1 MSTAKNIEKIVGP
14 IMKNLDILGWVNPMD
29 SNVHAE
35 AWEIAKEAAKVL
47 GYENIPAMLSVEQVG
62 TELLAQGFVAGYF
75 FVDQSVKVT
84 SATWLRLPRNMV
96 VGLMAHEFLHAIQA
110 ENGLKDQD
118 IKTGFGY
125 AQSLHEREAYGVSY
139 AVGCAGTGWMPV
151 FLAARK
157 GSRGFQAHMAGI
169 ANQVGSKVELSNWLE
184 ANLAPFIVKGKKP
197 SMKEGF
203 GLAKGFAIEAFKC
216 YSKSKN
222 FDYSF

>member
-1 MSTAKNIEKIVGP
+1 MNTAKIIKIVSSV
-14 IMKNLDILGWVNPMD
+14 MAKTEILGWVNPMD

-47 GYENIPAMLSVEQVG
+47 GYENIPAMLSVEGVG

-75 FVDQSVKVT
+75 FEDDTVKVT
-84 SATWLRLPRNMV
+84 SAPWLRLPSKLV

-110 ENGLKDQD
+110 ENGLKDED

-125 AQSLHEREAYGVSY
+125 AQSRHEREAYGVSY

-169 ANQVGSKVELSNWLE
+169 ANQAGSKMELSNWLE

-203 GLAKGFAIEAFKC
+203 GLAKGFAIEVFKC

>member
-1 MSTAKNIEKIVGP
+1 MAKTEVI
-14 IMKNLDILGWVNPMD
+14 GWVNPMD

-47 GYENIPAMLSVEQVG
+47 GYENIHAKHSVEGVG

-75 FVDQSVKVT
+75 FEDDTVKVT
-84 SATWLRLPRNMV
+84 SAPWLRLPSKLV

-110 ENGLKDQD
+110 ENGLKDGD
-118 IKTGFGY
+118 IRTGFGY
-125 AQSLHEREAYGVSY
+125 AQSRHEREAYGVSY
-139 AVGCAGTGWMPV
+139 AVGCAGTTGWMPV

-157 GSRGFQAHMAGI
+157 GSRGFQAHMASV
-169 ANQVGSKVELSNWLE
+169 ANSVGSKAELNSWLE
-184 ANLAPFIVKGKKP
+184 ANLTPFIDKGKKP
-197 SMKEGF
+197 SLKEGF
-203 GLAKGFAIEAFKC
+203 NLAKGFAMEAFKC